1 MRITFFATPLQTPES
16 LSHHISSWGRTIA
29 LISGLLLALL
39 APAANA
45 ALKFAIPPFLPQAE
59 EERAFAP
66 LVQSLSEQVGVPM
79 EIVTFPN
86 FLAFWQATRTGSPF
100 DIALDS
106 APVSD
111 FRVERQH
118 WHIIAKLNGTVT
130 QSLVTGPKEVVLDPS
145 ELINKKIAVQPTPSV
160 SALTLYQLFP
170 NPVQQPIL
178 VFKDSNREAAEAVL
192 SGEVDAAI
200 IPTPIA
206 AGYPALNLVTTTK
219 PIPFLAVSV
228 SPNVPPSV
236 VSALQKALVD
246 LDKTPAGQELLKKS
260 QLRAFEV
267 ANDHEYAGDS
277 KLLEGTFGY

>member
-1 MRITFFATPLQTPES
+1 MRMMFFTPTTDTA
-16 LSHHISSWGRTIA
+16 TIA
-29 LISGLLLALL
+29 NARPCLRTKVSMTLAALFLTLL
-39 APAANA
+39 APTAEA

-59 EERAFAP
+59 EEHAFAP
-66 LVQSLSEQVGVPM
+66 LVQKLSEEIGTPL

-111 FRVERQH
+111 FRVQRQH

-130 QSLVTGPKEVVLDPS
+130 QSLVTGPKEVILDPS

-178 VFKDSNREAAEAVL
+178 VFKDSNREAAEAAL
-192 SGEVDAAI
+192 KGEVDAAI

-219 PIPFLAVSV
+219 PIPFLAISV
-228 SPNVPPSV
+228 SPNVPPALV
-236 VSALQKALVD
+236 AALQKALIN
-246 LDKTPAGQELLKKS
+246 LDKTPEGRALLKNS
-260 QLRAFEV
+260 QLRGFE
-267 ANDHEYAGDS
+267 AATDQEYAGDD

>member
-1 MRITFFATPLQTPES
+1 MWITIFKRHYPLF
-16 LSHHISSWGRTIA
+16 SWAKTNV
-29 LISGLLLALL
+29 LLTGLVLMLL
-39 APAANA
+39 APTVEA

-66 LVQSLSEQVGVPM
+66 LVKKLSDEIGVPM
-79 EIVTFPN
+79 EIETFPN
-86 FLAFWQATRTGSPF
+86 FLAFWQATRTGSHF

-111 FRVERQH
+111 FRVARQH
-118 WHIIAKLNGTVT
+118 WHIIAKLSGTVT
-130 QSLVTGPKEVVLDPS
+130 QSLVTGPKEVILDPS

-178 VFKDSNREAAEAVL
+178 VFKDSNREAAEAAL
-192 SGEVDAAI
+192 TGEVDAAI

-236 VSALQKALVD
+236 VSALQKALVN
-246 LDKTPAGQELLKKS
+246 LDKTPEGRALLKQS
-260 QLRAFEV
+260 QLRAFDV
-267 ANDHEYAGDS
+267 ANDREYAGDS

>member
-1 MRITFFATPLQTPES
+1 MRIPFFTPTIHPRKR
-16 LSHHISSWGRTIA
+16 LSTHTNSKIRVGA
-29 LISGLLLALL
+29 LLTGLMLALM
-39 APAANA
+39 APATEA
-45 ALKFAIPPFLPQAE
+45 ALKFAIPPFLPQSE
-59 EERAFAP
+59 EEHVFAP
-66 LVQSLSEQVGVPM
+66 LVQRLSEQVGTPM

-111 FRVERQH
+111 FRVVRQH

-130 QSLVTGPKEVVLDPS
+130 QSLVTGPKDVILDPA

-178 VFKDSNREAAEAVL
+178 VFKDSNREAAEAAL
-192 SGEVDAAI
+192 KGEVDAAI

-228 SPNVPPSV
+228 SPNVPPAV
-236 VSALQKALVD
+236 VSALQEALVD
-246 LDKTPAGQELLKKS
+246 LDKTPQGKALLKQS